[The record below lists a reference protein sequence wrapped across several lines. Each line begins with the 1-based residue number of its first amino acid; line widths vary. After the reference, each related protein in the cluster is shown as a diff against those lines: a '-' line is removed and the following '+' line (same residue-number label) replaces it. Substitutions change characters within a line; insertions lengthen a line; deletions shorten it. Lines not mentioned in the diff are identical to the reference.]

1 MHVLGES
8 NGARLT
14 SHGASNDGH
23 IQLIVGPMFSGKTT
37 ELIRRMRRYDVSNHR
52 CYLIK
57 YAKDDRYDA
66 ENVSTHDQA
75 KMTASVCLRL
85 ADVEAAALNFDVIGV
100 DEGQF
105 FPDVVCFAEKMAGLG
120 KVVIVAALDGTYQR
134 EGFPNIMKLLP
145 LSESIIKLMAVCM
158 VCYREAAFTKRIG
171 SETEVEIIGGTD
183 KYMAVCRKCYN
194 SSDPKSAP
202 K

>member
-1 MHVLGES
+1 MHIVGELNCNTLIS
-8 NGARLT
+8 N
-14 SHGASNDGH
+14 SASNDGH

-52 CYLIK
+52 CLLIK
-57 YAKDDRYDA
+57 YANDDRYDK

-85 ADVEAAALNFDVIGV
+85 ADVESQAQNFDVIGV

-105 FPDVVCFAEKMAGLG
+105 FPDVVTFAENMASQG

-134 EGFPNIMKLLP
+134 EGFPNILKLLP

-171 SETEVEIIGGTD
+171 SETEVEIIGGAD
-183 KYMAVCRKCYN
+183 KYKAVCRKCYN
-194 SSDPKSAP
+194 SPDSKAESG
-202 K
+202 